1 MTSAGSPPEERTP
14 LLAPQ
19 RDAEATTSGGE
30 YQTADAAQANKAASH
45 QTVYNRFSRREKYR
59 IVTLVAFTGLMP
71 LFVSGSFIPSIP
83 QMALDLNSTAEVI
96 SLAVS
101 ISIMSTAFG
110 TLFWATYSGFY
121 GRRKIYLS
129 GLPLVFIGSLG
140 VGASTTVTALMCWR
154 VVQAFG
160 SAGGLSL
167 GAGVIGDIYKLEER
181 GTAMGIFFSAVLL
194 GPTLAPVAG
203 GLAAHYFSWRIM
215 QYALGIAGLLI
226 FLTFYAWFPETSH
239 PGTLGVEKL
248 SSDERDKRTSIWR
261 GPVVLNPLS
270 GLALMR
276 SPNLAAVMIASGTTL
291 LTSYAILVPIAATIG
306 ERYNITNEALIGACF
321 IPMGAGNSIGAPLA
335 GSISDHLLIKYRAR
349 RGGIWV
355 PEDRLLITLLGAWFV
370 VPVSVMVCG
379 WTTVFVGGTKGLVIN
394 LMGMFFN
401 GLGVDLVLSPIGSYT
416 VDIMHNRSAEVM
428 AANAASRSLLL
439 SASIPLILP
448 LVKSIGPGWTNTIAA
463 GGAYV
468 GAVLLLLT
476 IRNGEAMR
484 KWVDVG
490 FTTNDEN
497 N

>member
-1 MTSAGSPPEERTP
+1 M
-14 LLAPQ
+14 
-19 RDAEATTSGGE
+19 
-30 YQTADAAQANKAASH
+30 
-45 QTVYNRFSRREKYR
+45 
-59 IVTLVAFTGLMP
+59 
-71 LFVSGSFIPSIP
+71 
-83 QMALDLNSTAEVI
+83 
-96 SLAVS
+96 
-101 ISIMSTAFG
+101 
-110 TLFWATYSGFY
+110 
-121 GRRKIYLS
+121 
-129 GLPLVFIGSLG
+129 
-140 VGASTTVTALMCWR
+140 
-154 VVQAFG
+154 
-160 SAGGLSL
+160 
-167 GAGVIGDIYKLEER
+167 
-181 GTAMGIFFSAVLL
+181 
-194 GPTLAPVAG
+194 
-203 GLAAHYFSWRIM
+203 
-215 QYALGIAGLLI
+215 
-226 FLTFYAWFPETSH
+226 
-239 PGTLGVEKL
+239 
-248 SSDERDKRTSIWR
+248 
-261 GPVVLNPLS
+261 VLNPLS

-490 FTTNDEN
+490 FTVDDESN
-497 N
+497 